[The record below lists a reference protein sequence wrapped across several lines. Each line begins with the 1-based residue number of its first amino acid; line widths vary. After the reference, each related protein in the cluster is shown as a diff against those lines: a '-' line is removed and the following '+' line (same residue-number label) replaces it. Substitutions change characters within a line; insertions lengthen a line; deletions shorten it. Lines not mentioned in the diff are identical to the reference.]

1 MLAPFFAEA
10 MLRRGGGFMRAVAA
24 MAPVSCWLHA
34 RNSGLVVPSLRA
46 AVVRGGRGKHG
57 FPLGK
62 AGAWLPHSREK
73 RCAMI

>member
-10 MLRRGGGFMRAVAA
+10 MLRRGGGFMRRVTA
-24 MAPVSCWLHA
+24 MASVSCSLHA
-34 RNSGLVVPSLRA
+34 RNPGLVVPSLRA
-46 AVVRGGRGKHG
+46 AVVRDGRGKHG

>member
-10 MLRRGGGFMRAVAA
+10 MLWRGGGFMHAVAA
-24 MAPVSCWLHA
+24 MASVLCSLHA

-62 AGAWLPHSREK
+62 AGAWLPHSRDS
-73 RCAMI
+73 CGGMI

>member
-24 MAPVSCWLHA
+24 MASVSGSLQA
-34 RNSGLVVPSLRA
+34 RHSGLVVPSLRA
-46 AVVRGGRGKHG
+46 AGGRGGRGKHG

-62 AGAWLPHSREK
+62 AGAWLPQSREK